1 LVVEIEIPLDLFP
14 SGLSFL
20 SMIIIIALSLFGVY
34 FCYNIFLW
42 LQNLYKFRA
51 YRGPFPLPF
60 LGNLHDPEAITMI
73 RYFSSMKRKYG
84 SIFTFWTFNTP
95 FLIITDPSAVRQI
108 LTDTKS
114 FPKGEAYTVGFAYV
128 FGQGLVTSDSDKHRV
143 DRARFSKYFVR
154 TNIALYMDILNG
166 KTKDMIKEINAKH
179 PEASFVH
186 DMEHVFAPLA
196 FRIFSSFCTG
206 KDLYEGRRDQENK
219 LCKHVSNASYMVAVS
234 LFLKLPQWRH
244 VFPWTKVL
252 DKMLDTMNPEIE
264 KVIADRRK
272 EMADG
277 TWTGREDCVSQ
288 MIQDNLSEKD
298 ISEHMITLL
307 SAGHDT
313 TAFFSAYIVYQLAL
327 YPDVQE
333 KLRQEINGI
342 LGDKEDPDADDL
354 KEMVYLRKV
363 MLETLRCYAI
373 IPSLVRY
380 SVTDFEFKDLKL
392 TIPKGTDLL
401 IPMSILNRDET
412 IWERPGEFDPER
424 FEGSETSIAKKG
436 FFPFG
441 YGSRVCIGNTLA
453 QMEVGAF
460 MCHLLRA
467 YRFEV
472 DPTFKIKITSGISL
486 TTSNGIRVR
495 LTKL

>member
-1 LVVEIEIPLDLFP
+1 
-14 SGLSFL
+14 
-20 SMIIIIALSLFGVY
+20 MILATIVTLFGL
-34 FCYNIFLW
+34 FFLYNLFIW
-42 LQNLYKFRA
+42 IQNLYKFRTF
-51 YRGPFPLPF
+51 RGPFPLPIV
-60 LGNLHDPEAITMI
+60 GNLHDPKAAAMI
-73 RYFSSMKRKYG
+73 RYFSSLKKKYG

-95 FLIITDPSAVRQI
+95 FLIVCDPSAVRQI
-108 LTDTKS
+108 LTDTKC
-114 FPKGEAYTVGFAYV
+114 FPKGESYTVGFAYI
-128 FGQGLVTSDSDKHRV
+128 FGQGLVTSDADKHRV

-154 TNIALYMDILNG
+154 SNIALYMDILNQ
-166 KTKDMIKEINAKH
+166 KTKGMIQEINAKH
-179 PEASFVH
+179 PGESSFLH

-206 KDLYEGRRDQENK
+206 KDLYEGRRDEEAK
-219 LCKHVSNASYMVAVS
+219 MCKIVSDASFMVAVT

-244 VFPWTKVL
+244 VFPWTRVL
-252 DKMLDTMNPEIE
+252 DRLPDGMNPEI
-264 KVIADRRK
+264 KQIIAERRK
-272 EMADG
+272 EMTDG

-288 MIQDNLSEKD
+288 MIQDNLSEKE

-313 TAFFSAYIVYQLAL
+313 TAFFSAYIVYQLANH
-327 YPDVQE
+327 PEVQE
-333 KLRQEINGI
+333 KLRKEINDV

-354 KEMVYLRKV
+354 KGMVYLRKV

-392 TIPKGTDLL
+392 TIPKGTDVL
-401 IPMSILNRDET
+401 IPMSILNRDEQ
-412 IWERPGEFDPER
+412 IWERPGDFDPER
-424 FEGSETSIAKKG
+424 FEGTEMSNARKG

-453 QMEVGAF
+453 QLEVGVF
-460 MCHLLRA
+460 MSHLLRN

-472 DPTFKIKITSGISL
+472 DPTFKIKIMSGISL

-495 LTKL
+495 LTKLIG